1 MRKNLEVDHLDCR
14 ATVLSTLPSAGVG
27 AVLFLMLPHTQL
39 EIIAMIGCRYHPGRL
54 SLSLS
59 RSRQA
64 LATKAKTGC
73 IHVAF
78 GDYASSPQ
86 QELQ

>member
-27 AVLFLMLPHTQL
+27 AVLFLMLPHTRL

-54 SLSLS
+54 S

-64 LATKAKTGC
+64 LATKTKTGC

-86 QELQ
+86 QDLQ